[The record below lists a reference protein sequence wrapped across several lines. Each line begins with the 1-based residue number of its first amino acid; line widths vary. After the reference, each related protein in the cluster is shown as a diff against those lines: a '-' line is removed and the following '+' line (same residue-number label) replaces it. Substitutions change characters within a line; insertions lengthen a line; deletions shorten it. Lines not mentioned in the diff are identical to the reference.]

1 MFKKIAAISL
11 FSLLSITALASC
23 SKEDK
28 KTSTSAEDFTS
39 DAIVEEIND
48 EIGRGYPF
56 GTKRAG
62 EGEAISDSLKA
73 DLGVMLKKND
83 NGTYNIRYVG
93 AFSGYH
99 TLSEATFTRA
109 GYTNAAGKTVAEKS
123 TRVEYVYS
131 SINNASEIKWA
142 SPLDTKYTWFMA
154 YTVRNIPESDVFTSL
169 NVTLTAKVRD
179 TSDVYSAT
187 QIANVQGIVGDIS
200 ENVSYKQAVD
210 SAGAVID
217 GEYSVAPI
225 LKDPSNATSFDT
237 SITSAVVAPYYAT
250 YEGFVATKL
259 GKVTHLD
266 MRTSSNGAFESCREL
281 ETISLPETISYF
293 GKWSFYGCRALKEMT
308 FPRDLVKIDGAPFS
322 SNTWKTLHYNAKN
335 LVEDNSARIDF
346 GNLDTVYVSSE
357 VESLPKKLVNPS
369 NTVAKVVY
377 EGTTAEWNALKT
389 ESNASNGLFIKN
401 TYCSDT
407 KLITV
412 NFHVDGG
419 VLASDST
426 VNADFSKVVIS
437 GNTIDNPGK
446 LTKTGVLFDT
456 WCSDA
461 ALTTPFDFSTI
472 LTVPE
477 GVETTT
483 VDIYAKYKAY
493 PEGALDSAPYELALN
508 GEALNIALTQEVTTY
523 YFKYTA
529 PADATRDLYYF
540 TGENKLLNGSTTSK
554 DYAITVYE
562 SDRTTVAK
570 NTYSFSPDYLSKKYK
585 VFGHN
590 DETLAVLINPGETY
604 YFNVSMNSYDKL
616 TATDTL
622 TADFKLVTKANDF
635 ENEATDYVFNTE
647 VITDVDE
654 DLLPYQYYKFKV
666 ATAGEYVMRKIN
678 HGTFTAQNMTIYHY
692 DDTGAVKIDKE
703 ITGSTYASAV
713 SLTTDVQYYM
723 YAATSNSKKTE
734 ANYLSLIVGDAPAN
748 FMPSTAT
755 ALPVDGTVAD
765 VTLNDFSSKYYS
777 ITPTATGNYTLKL
790 TGGNTSYAK
799 VMTVY
804 QADATE
810 FTTSTQLGTVT
821 EEGIE
826 EGDSWGDSWD
836 SYTTYGTN
844 TELLVD
850 LEAGKKYIVKIAYS
864 GSATKTDA
872 IKFTMTQNTPGS
884 IRETAIAL
892 TSTAGTNVIDPT
904 AVVGST
910 RGMWYKF
917 TTAEAGH
924 NTFYL
929 EGLAEGNEATIKVY
943 SGTYEASGM
952 TGTNPVSFYASKN
965 SELHILITTTAA
977 QETGLTLK
985 SVVADKTS
993 ITGLDTLEAGSTTT
1007 AMPLALNDCGVTYFE
1022 FAAKSESI
1030 QTQLQFTVSAGTATF
1045 NYDIGSNAVSSTKGT
1060 ISASAAVTEEGTVK
1074 IVFDSSNMY
1083 LALSNVVLSDP
1094 SAILSVTAVGAE
1106 LPPDGTSAAKA
1117 IAFEGNSEDK
1127 MTVDV
1132 KKDPMWFKYDCTE
1145 TGTYRIYTNS
1155 TSGDPCFYG
1164 MYEGLE
1170 NATAGTMVAGC
1181 QKEDDDGYNGDGG
1194 AYISRKNYDFY
1205 VEYPMTAGNTYY
1217 FKLESATGMTLCIQL
1232 VPTETAA

>member
-23 SKEDK
+23 SKEEK
-28 KTSTSAEDFTS
+28 KTSTSAEDFNS
-39 DAIVEEIND
+39 DVVVEEIND
-48 EIGRGYPF
+48 EIGRGYPI

-62 EGEAISDSLKA
+62 DVEAIADSLKA
-73 DLGVMLKKND
+73 DLGVMLMKND
-83 NGTYNIRYVG
+83 NGTYNIRYIG
-93 AFSGYH
+93 AFSGYN
-99 TLSEATFTRA
+99 TLSEATFTR
-109 GYTNAAGKTVAEKS
+109 GSYTNAAGKMVAEKA

-131 SINNASEIKWA
+131 SINNDSEIKWA
-142 SPLDTKYTWFMA
+142 SPLDSKYTWFMA
-154 YTVRNIPESDVFTSL
+154 YTVRNIPESDIFTSL

-179 TSDVYSAT
+179 TTDVYSAA

-200 ENVSYKQAVD
+200 KNVSYKKAVD
-210 SAGAVID
+210 SSGAEID
-217 GEYSVAPI
+217 GEYSVTPI
-225 LKDPSNATSFDT
+225 LKDTSDNTSFDT

-266 MRTSSNGAFESCREL
+266 KRAKYDGAFESCRNL

-293 GKWSFYGCRALKEMT
+293 GQWSFSGCKALKEMT
-308 FPRDLVKIDGAPFS
+308 FPRDLVKIEGSSFN

-335 LVEDNSARIDF
+335 LVEDTYARIDF

-357 VESLPKKLVNPS
+357 VESLPDKLVNS
-369 NTVAKVVY
+369 SYKVSKVVY

-407 KLITV
+407 KTLTV
-412 NFHVDGG
+412 NFHLNGG
-419 VLASDST
+419 VLSSDPT
-426 VNADFSKVVIS
+426 VTADFSKVVIS
-437 GNTIDNPGK
+437 GNTVDDPGK

-461 ALTTPFDFSTI
+461 ALLTPFDFSTI

-477 GVETTT
+477 GEETTT

-493 PEGALDSAPYELALN
+493 PEGAVESAPYELALN
-508 GEALNIALTQEVTTY
+508 GEAFSIALTQEVTTY

-529 PADATRDLYYF
+529 PANATRDLYYF
-540 TGENKLLNGSTTSK
+540 TGENKLLNGSTTSD
-554 DYAITVYE
+554 DYSITVYE
-562 SDRTTVAK
+562 SDRTTVASS
-570 NTYSFSPDYLSKKYK
+570 TYSFSPLKLSQKYK
-585 VFGHN
+585 VFGHD

-622 TADFKLVTKANDF
+622 TADFKLITKANDF
-635 ENEATDYVFNTE
+635 ENEATDYAFNTE

-654 DLLPYQYYKFKV
+654 KLMPYQYYKFTV
-666 ATAGEYVMRKIN
+666 ATAGEYVMRKIQ
-678 HGTFTAQNMTIYHY
+678 HGSFTAQNMTIYHY

-703 ITGSTYASAV
+703 ISSSTSTGAV
-713 SLTTDVQYYM
+713 SLSTGVQYYM
-723 YAATSNSKKTE
+723 FASTSNSTKTE

-748 FMPSTAT
+748 FTPSSAT
-755 ALPVDGTVAD
+755 ALPVDGTEAD

-790 TGGNTSYAK
+790 TGGSTSYAK
-799 VMTVY
+799 VITVY

-810 FTTSTQLGTVT
+810 FNTSTQLGSVT

-826 EGDSWGDSWD
+826 EGDEYWNT
-836 SYTTYGTN
+836 YTSYGTA
-844 TELLVD
+844 TELLVN

-864 GSATKTDA
+864 GSTTKTDA
-872 IKFTMTQNTPGS
+872 IKFKMTHNTPGS

-892 TSTAGTNVIDPT
+892 TSTAKTNVIDPT
-904 AVVGST
+904 SVVGST
-910 RGMWYKF
+910 SGMWYKF
-917 TTAEAGH
+917 TTAEADYI
-924 NTFYL
+924 TFYL
-929 EGLAEGNEATIKVY
+929 EGLADGNEATIKVY
-943 SGTYEASGM
+943 SGTYPASGM
-952 TGTNPVSFYASKN
+952 AGTNPVSFYASAK

-1007 AMPLALNDCGVTYFE
+1007 AMPLTLNDCGVTYFE
-1022 FAAKSESI
+1022 FATKSDVI

-1045 NYDIGSNAVSSTKGT
+1045 DYDIGSRAVSSKKGT
-1060 ISASAAVTEEGTVK
+1060 VSASTAVSNEGTAK

-1083 LALSNVVLSDP
+1083 LALRNVVLSDA
-1094 SAILSVTAVGAE
+1094 SATISVTAVGAE
-1106 LPPDGTSAAKA
+1106 LPPDGTSAARA
-1117 IAFEGNSEDK
+1117 IAFEGDADCK
-1127 MTVDV
+1127 MDTIGDNKTYWV
-1132 KKDPMWFKYDCTE
+1132 KYTCTE
-1145 TGTYRIYTNS
+1145 TGTYRIWTAS
-1155 TSGDPCFYG
+1155 IGGDARLFDCYAS
-1164 MYEGLE
+1164 LE
-1170 NATAGTMVAGC
+1170 DATAETGDMVGATV
-1181 QKEDDDGYNGDGG
+1181 DDKTIDGYTT
-1194 AYISRKNYDFY
+1194 YKYDFY
-1205 VEYPMTAGNTYY
+1205 KDLTFETGKTYY
-1217 FKLESATGMTLCIQL
+1217 IYFKTGTTSKLGIKL
-1232 VPTETAA
+1232 LPTETVA